1 MGRTD
6 VERDMVTDL
15 ELDLPDIISRAKAGD
30 AGAFGELY
38 TRYAGLILRYLYVRL
53 HEQEGAQDL
62 TQEVFVRVI
71 KGIGG
76 FEYRGEKSFLG
87 WLYTIAGNVLIGQA
101 RRKRAV
107 STPLDESLELVDPH
121 GQDAVHSIFD
131 RVALEQAI
139 AQLTEDQQQVLTL
152 KFFADMTNQE
162 IASTI
167 GRSEGAVKALQHR
180 ALHALQQILDRE
192 RDTAQMREY
201 GAGEGTW
208 RWNESSRPAPTELNG
223 PVEQAHGRAGIAID
237 AAEGKQ
243 RARGPFGGS

>member
-1 MGRTD
+1 
-6 VERDMVTDL
+6 MVTELDL
-15 ELDLPDIISRAKAGD
+15 ELPRIIARAKAGD
-30 AGAFGELY
+30 TGAFGELY
-38 TRYAGLILRYLYVRL
+38 TKYAGLILRYLYARL

-101 RRKRAV
+101 RRKRAI
-107 STPLDESLELVDPH
+107 STPLDESLGLIDPR
-121 GQDAVHSIFD
+121 GQEAVRSIFD

-139 AQLTEDQQQVLTL
+139 VQLTDDQQQVLVL

-162 IASTI
+162 IATTI

-180 ALHALQQILDRE
+180 ALHALQQILERE
-192 RDTAQMREY
+192 PDLPLAREV
-201 GAGEGTW
+201 GDSGEAW
-208 RWNESSRPAPTELNG
+208 RWNETLNAD
-223 PVEQAHGRAGIAID
+223 PPESDSLARSKHKRTGISVD
-237 AAEGKQ
+237 AAAGKQ
-243 RARGPFGGS
+243 RAREPL

>member
-1 MGRTD
+1 
-6 VERDMVTDL
+6 MVTDL
-15 ELDLPDIISRAKAGD
+15 DLELPRIIARAKAGD

-38 TRYAGLILRYLYVRL
+38 TRYAGLILRYLYVRV

-71 KGIGG
+71 KGIAG

-107 STPLDESLELVDPH
+107 STPLDESTELIDPR
-121 GQDAVHSIFD
+121 GQEAVHSIFD

-139 AQLTEDQQQVLTL
+139 NQLTEDQQQVLTL

-162 IASTI
+162 IATAI

-180 ALHALQQILDRE
+180 ALHALQQILEHERE
-192 RDTAQMREY
+192 QPLAREY
-201 GAGEGTW
+201 GMSG
-208 RWNESSRPAPTELNG
+208 NAPEWDEPSKPPTT
-223 PVEQAHGRAGIAID
+223 A
-237 AAEGKQ
+237 
-243 RARGPFGGS
+243 RARGASRKKTGVSVDAAGGSQGAGEPF

>member
-1 MGRTD
+1 
-6 VERDMVTDL
+6 MVTELAL
-15 ELDLPDIISRAKAGD
+15 ELRGIITRAKAGD
-30 AGAFGELY
+30 VGAFGELY
-38 TRYAGLILRYLYVRL
+38 SRYASVILRYLYARL
-53 HEQEGAQDL
+53 REQESAQDL

-101 RRKRAV
+101 RRKRAI
-107 STPLDESLELVDPH
+107 STPLDESIELVDPR
-121 GQDAVHSIFD
+121 GQEAVLSIFD

-162 IASTI
+162 IAVAI

-180 ALHALQQILDRE
+180 ALHALQQILERE
-192 RDTAQMREY
+192 RELPIAREY
-201 GAGEGTW
+201 GLSDDNRGWSETIKADPTKGEGA
-208 RWNESSRPAPTELNG
+208 RGSSHKRT
-223 PVEQAHGRAGIAID
+223 GISVD
-237 AAEGKQ
+237 AA
-243 RARGPFGGS
+243 GGS

>member
-1 MGRTD
+1 
-6 VERDMVTDL
+6 MVT
-15 ELDLPDIISRAKAGD
+15 ELDRELPRIIARAKAGD
-30 AGAFGELY
+30 TGAFGELY
-38 TRYAGLILRYLYVRL
+38 TRYAGMILRYLYVRV

-101 RRKRAV
+101 RRKRAL
-107 STPLDESLELVDPH
+107 STPLDESLELVDPR
-121 GQDAVHSIFD
+121 GQEAVRSIFD

-139 AQLTEDQQQVLTL
+139 AQLTEDQQQVLML

-162 IASTI
+162 IATTI

-180 ALHALQQILDRE
+180 ALHALQQILERE
-192 RDTAQMREY
+192 HEAPLAREY
-201 GAGEGTW
+201 GAADESW
-208 RWNESSRPAPTELNG
+208 RWNGAIKPAHIEADDL
-223 PVEQAHGRAGIAID
+223 AGSNKVTGNSVD
-237 AAEGKQ
+237 AAAGK
-243 RARGPFGGS
+243 